1 MKSWLKNAVFYEIYP
16 QSFNDTNA
24 DGIGD
29 FKGIAEKLNYLKDMG
44 FTAIWLNPCFDS
56 PFNDAGYDIR
66 DFYKTADRYGSNEDL
81 KALFDEVHKKGMHII
96 LDLVPGHTSIE
107 HKWFLESKK
116 PEKNEYSDRYIW
128 TDSIWTNLSDVSGI
142 CGSLIG
148 ISERNGIC
156 GVNFFSSQ
164 PALNYGY
171 AKINAP
177 WQCSVDSEAATA
189 TRDEM
194 LNIMRFWLKMGCDGF
209 RVDMA
214 HSLVKND
221 EGEKETINLWKKI
234 FAVIKKE
241 FPDSVF
247 ISEWGNPEKAIS
259 GGFDMD
265 FLLTTGPSGYRGMFH
280 HTESYFSQNGE
291 TFAKKF
297 FEYYVDT
304 LKKTEGKGYMCI
316 PSGNHDMER
325 ISRFCNETQIKLV
338 YAFIMSMPGI
348 PFIYYGDEI
357 GMKYLPDVVS
367 VEGGYGRTGSR
378 TPMQWDD
385 SVNCGFSLAPP
396 DKLYIMQDPDSDR
409 PTVEKQMNDK
419 NSVLNELKK
428 QIAVRKEYEVLQENA
443 GFELISCEYPL
454 IYKRCTDDCVFC
466 VAINPVDKKYEVEM
480 TGAEEVKTIYSLNEK
495 AHISDEKVVVP
506 PLSATYI
513 EILEK

>member
-1 MKSWLKNAVFYEIYP
+1 MNSWLENAIFYEIYP
-16 QSFNDTNA
+16 QSFNDTNG

-29 FKGIAEKLNYLKDMG
+29 FKGITEKLGYVKDMG

-56 PFNDAGYDIR
+56 PFNDAGYDVR
-66 DFYKTADRYGSNEDL
+66 DYYKTAERYGSNEDL
-81 KALFDEVHKKGMHII
+81 KVLFDEVHKKGMHII

-116 PEKNEYSDRYIW
+116 AEKNEYSDRYIW
-128 TDSIWTNLSDVSGI
+128 TDSIWTNFSDVSGI

-247 ISEWGNPEKAIS
+247 ISEWGDPEKAIS

-265 FLLTTGPSGYRGMFH
+265 FLLTTGPSGYRWMFH
-280 HTESYFSQNGE
+280 HNDSYFSGKNEEYG
-291 TFAKKF
+291 KKF
-297 FEYYVDT
+297 FDYYTEV
-304 LKKTEGKGYMCI
+304 LRKTEGKGYMSI

-325 ISRFCNETQIKLV
+325 ISYFCSEIQIKLV

-348 PFIYYGDEI
+348 PFVYYGDEI
-357 GMKYLPDVVS
+357 AMKYLPDVIS

-385 SVNCGFSLAPP
+385 SVNCGFSNASP
-396 DKLYIMQDPDSDR
+396 DMLYIMQDSDEKR
-409 PTVEKQMNDK
+409 PTVKNQLDDK

-428 QIAVRKEYEVLQENA
+428 QIKLRKTYEALQENA
-443 GFELISCEYPL
+443 GFELISCNYPL
-454 IYKRCTDDCVFC
+454 IYKRYINDSAICI
-466 VAINPVDKKYEVEM
+466 AINPTDNKYE
-480 TGAEEVKTIYSLNEK
+480 AELKGIVADGTIYSLNEK
-495 AHISDEKVVVP
+495 AYIEDERLIVP
-506 PLSATYI
+506 PMSATYI
-513 EILEK
+513 NIHQK